1 MNKSQTDPQMMM
13 NKKNIIRVRT
23 VTIPVG
29 KLVIL
34 KLGEGNFEQGFPVT
48 LQIGDENARPIVEIT
63 GALPPNPE
71 IPRDYHR
78 WQSIYRNLRLPSRPI
93 GLPKEHNQVSTL
105 EDCQR
110 VTEEFKVRF
119 NTWLASDSFRPI
131 REKWLEKLMVA
142 DNIRVLLQT
151 KDFRLQKLPWHLWDL
166 LERYPQAE
174 IALSAPAYEQVN
186 RITTTSDKVKIL
198 AILGNSQ
205 GIDTKTD
212 QALLNLLPNADITFL
227 VEPQCQDLTD
237 QLWEQHWQILFFA
250 GHSSTQE
257 TNEIGKIYVN
267 QTESLTI
274 SQLKYALRK
283 AVERGLQLAIF
294 NSCDG
299 LGLARE
305 FADLHIPEIIVM
317 REPVPDRV
325 AQQFLKYFLEAFA
338 RGNSLYLAVREARE
352 RLQGLENQFPCA
364 TWLPVICQNPAEMP
378 LNWGELFRNAR
389 NIPTSLSET
398 TPVKRITNR
407 LGFSFLLLISMAM
420 TGILMGVRYS
430 GVLQPLELSAFDQL
444 LRLRPPEK
452 PDSRLLIVTVTEEDV
467 QAQKQEKPQGSLSDK
482 SLAQLLEKL
491 ETYQPQVI
499 GLDIYRDYPVSKD
512 YPALAERMRKSD
524 RFVAVCQLD
533 DSQAGKPGVKPPPE
547 VSSVGLGFSDIAVDS
562 DNVVRRHLLSL
573 MPSPSSPCTT
583 QYALSVQLA
592 YRYLDA
598 KGIQLQ
604 FHPDGA
610 WQLGKLRFKPI
621 ESHTGGYQGIDAFGN
636 QILLNYRSSGSL
648 EAIPSAGFANAPHI
662 TLGEV
667 LTGKLNAN
675 TVKGKIVIIG
685 TTAETF
691 HDYWLTP
698 YTTPQG
704 KLQAIPGVFLQA
716 QMVSQLLS
724 AALDGRPLLW
734 TWPLWGEVIWI
745 WGWSFLGGLLTA
757 YLHRFTYISLAGG
770 IAITSLY
777 ASCFAFLIAY
787 SCWVP
792 LIPAMLALGGNSLI
806 AITYLNIKFKINN
819 KANLKYETHR

>member
-1 MNKSQTDPQMMM
+1 M
-13 NKKNIIRVRT
+13 
-23 VTIPVG
+23 G

-48 LQIGDENARPIVEIT
+48 LQIGDENVRPSVEIM

-71 IPRDYHR
+71 ILRDYYR

-93 GLPKEHNQVSTL
+93 GLPKELKQAASL
-105 EDCQR
+105 EDCQQ
-110 VTEEFKVRF
+110 VSEEFKIRF
-119 NTWLASDSFRPI
+119 NTWLAADSFRPI
-131 REKWLEKLMVA
+131 REKWLEKLRLA

-151 KDFRLQKLPWHLWDL
+151 KDLRLQKLPWHLWDL

-186 RITTTSDKVKIL
+186 RTATTYDKVKIL

-205 GIDTKTD
+205 GIDTKAD
-212 QALLNLLPNADITFL
+212 QALLNLLPNTDITFL
-227 VEPQCQDLTD
+227 VEPQCQDLTE

-257 TNEIGKIYVN
+257 TNEIGKIYIN

-274 SQLKYALRK
+274 SQLKYALKK

-305 FADLHIPEIIVM
+305 FASLQIPEIIVM

-338 RGNSLYLAVREARE
+338 GGNSLYLAVREARE

-378 LNWGELFRNAR
+378 LNWGELFRNTP
-389 NIPTSLSET
+389 NLPTSLSKT
-398 TPVKRITNR
+398 TAVKRITNR
-407 LGFSFLLLISMAM
+407 LGFSLLLLTSMVM
-420 TGILMGVRYS
+420 TGILTGVRYL
-430 GVLQPLELSAFDQL
+430 GVMQPLELSAFDQM
-444 LRLRPPEK
+444 LRLRPAEK

-491 ETYQPQVI
+491 ETYQAQVI
-499 GLDIYRDYPVSKD
+499 GLDIYRDYPVGKD

-524 RFVAVCQLD
+524 RFVGVCQLS

-547 VSSVGLGFSDIAVDS
+547 VSPKGLGFSDIAVDS
-562 DNVVRRHLLSL
+562 DNVVRRHLLAL
-573 MPSPSSPCTT
+573 TASPSSPCTAS
-583 QYALSVQLA
+583 YALSVQLA
-592 YRYLDA
+592 LRYLYT

-604 FHPDGA
+604 FTPDGA
-610 WQLGKLRFKPI
+610 WQLGKQGFKPI
-621 ESHTGGYQGIDAFGN
+621 EAHAGGYQGIDAFGH
-636 QILLNYRSSGSL
+636 QILLNYRFSGSPD
-648 EAIPSAGFANAPHI
+648 AIAPHI
-662 TLGEV
+662 TLGQV

-675 TVKGKIVIIG
+675 AVKGRIVIIG

-691 HDYWLTP
+691 GDYWLTP
-698 YTTPQG
+698 YTSPQG
-704 KLQAIPGVFLQA
+704 KLQPIPGVFLQA
-716 QMVSQLLS
+716 EMVSQLLS
-724 AALDGRPLLW
+724 AALDGKPLLW
-734 TWPLWGEVIWI
+734 TWPLWSEVIWI
-745 WGWSFLGGLLTA
+745 WGWSFVGGLLTA
-757 YLHRFTYISLAGG
+757 YLHRFTYLSLAAG
-770 IAITSLY
+770 IAFTSLY
-777 ASCFAFLIAY
+777 GSCFIFFIAY

-792 LIPAMLALGGNSLI
+792 LIPAMLALGGNILI
-806 AITYLNIKFKINN
+806 VTTYLNIKFKN
-819 KANLKYETHR
+819 

>member
-1 MNKSQTDPQMMM
+1 M
-13 NKKNIIRVRT
+13 
-23 VTIPVG
+23 G

-48 LQIGDENARPIVEIT
+48 LQIGDENVRPSVEIT

-71 IPRDYHR
+71 ILRDYYR

-93 GLPKEHNQVSTL
+93 GLPKELNQAASL
-105 EDCQR
+105 EDCQQ

-119 NTWLASDSFRPI
+119 NTWLAADSFRPI
-131 REKWLEKLMVA
+131 REKWLEKLMLA

-151 KDFRLQKLPWHLWDL
+151 KDLGLQKLPWHLWDL
-166 LERYPQAE
+166 VERYPQAE

-205 GIDTKTD
+205 GIDTKAD
-212 QALLNLLPNADITFL
+212 QALLNLLPNTDITFL

-250 GHSSTQE
+250 GHSSTQK
-257 TNEIGKIYVN
+257 TNETGKIYIN

-274 SQLKYALRK
+274 SQLKYALKK
-283 AVERGLQLAIF
+283 AVERGLKLAIF

-305 FADLHIPEIIVM
+305 FADLYIPEIIVM

-325 AQQFLKYFLEAFA
+325 AQQFLKYFLSAFA
-338 RGNSLYLAVREARE
+338 QGDSLYLAVREARE

-378 LNWGELFRNAR
+378 LNWGELFTNTA
-389 NIPTSLSET
+389 NLPTSLSKT
-398 TPVKRITNR
+398 TAVKRITNR
-407 LGFSFLLLISMAM
+407 LGFSLILLTSMVM
-420 TGILMGVRYS
+420 TGILTGVRYL
-430 GVLQPLELSAFDQL
+430 GVMQPLELSAFDQL
-444 LRLRPPEK
+444 LRLRPSEK
-452 PDSRLLIVTVTEEDV
+452 PDSRLLVVTVTEEDV

-499 GLDIYRDYPVSKD
+499 GLDIYRDYPVGKD

-524 RFVAVCQLD
+524 RFVGVCQLS

-547 VSSVGLGFSDIAVDS
+547 VSPKGLGFSDIVIDS
-562 DNVVRRHLLSL
+562 DHVVRRHLLAL
-573 MPSPSSPCTT
+573 TPSPSSPCSAP
-583 QYALSVQLA
+583 YALSVQLA
-592 YRYLDA
+592 LRYLYT

-604 FHPDGA
+604 FTPDGA
-610 WQLGKLRFKPI
+610 WQLGKVTFKPI
-621 ESHTGGYQGIDAFGN
+621 EAHGGGYQGIDAFGH
-636 QILLNYRSSGSL
+636 QILLNYRSSGSPD
-648 EAIPSAGFANAPHI
+648 AIPSAGFANALHI
-662 TLGEV
+662 TLGQV

-675 TVKGKIVIIG
+675 AVKDRIVIIG

-691 HDYWLTP
+691 GDYWLTP

-716 QMVSQLLS
+716 EMVSQLLS
-724 AALDGRPLLW
+724 AALDGKPLLW
-734 TWPLWGEVIWI
+734 TWPLSGEIIWV

-757 YLHRFTYISLAGG
+757 YLHRFTYLTLAAG
-770 IAITSLY
+770 IALTSLY
-777 ASCFAFLIAY
+777 GSCFIFFIAY

-792 LIPAMLALGGNSLI
+792 LIPAMLALGSNILI
-806 AITYLNIKFKINN
+806 VRTYLKHKN
-819 KANLKYETHR
+819 

>member
-1 MNKSQTDPQMMM
+1 M
-13 NKKNIIRVRT
+13 
-23 VTIPVG
+23 G

-48 LQIGDENARPIVEIT
+48 LQIGDENVRPSVEIT

-71 IPRDYHR
+71 ILRDYYR
-78 WQSIYRNLRLPSRPI
+78 WQSIYRNLKLPSRPI
-93 GLPKEHNQVSTL
+93 GLPKALNQAPSL
-105 EDCQR
+105 EDCQQ
-110 VTEEFKVRF
+110 VAEEFKLRF
-119 NTWLASDSFRPI
+119 NAWLASDSFRPV
-131 REKWLEKLMVA
+131 REKWLEKLMLA

-205 GIDTKTD
+205 GIDTKAD
-212 QALLNLLPNADITFL
+212 QAVLNLLPNTDITFL

-257 TNEIGKIYVN
+257 TNETGKIYIN

-274 SQLKYALRK
+274 NQLKYALKK

-305 FADLHIPEIIVM
+305 FADLQIPQIIVM

-325 AQQFLKYFLEAFA
+325 AQQFLKYFLEAFT
-338 RGNSLYLAVREARE
+338 RGESLYLAVREARE

-378 LNWGELFRNAR
+378 VNWGELFRNVR
-389 NIPTSLSET
+389 NSNISVSLSKT
-398 TPVKRITNR
+398 TPVKGITNR
-407 LGFSFLLLISMAM
+407 LGFSSILLTSMVI
-420 TGILMGVRYS
+420 TGILIGVRYL

-444 LRLRPPEK
+444 VRLRPAEK
-452 PDSRLLIVTVTEEDV
+452 PDSRLLIITVTEEDV

-491 ETYQPQVI
+491 EPYQPKVI
-499 GLDIYRDYPVSKD
+499 GLDIYRDYPVGKD

-524 RFVAVCQLD
+524 RFIGVCQLS

-547 VSSVGLGFSDIAVDS
+547 LSPQNLGFSDIAVDS
-562 DNVVRRHLLSL
+562 DNVVRRHLLAL
-573 MPSPSSPCTT
+573 TPSPSSPCSAP
-583 QYALSVQLA
+583 YALSVQLA
-592 YRYLDA
+592 LRYLYA

-604 FHPDGA
+604 FTPDGA
-610 WQLGKLRFKPI
+610 WQLGKLTFKPI
-621 ESHTGGYQGIDAFGN
+621 EAHTGGYQRVDAFGH
-636 QILLNYRSSGSL
+636 QILLNYRSSGSP
-648 EAIPSAGFANAPHI
+648 EANAPSM
-662 TLGEV
+662 TLQQV

-675 TVKGKIVIIG
+675 AVKDKIVIIG

-691 HDYWLTP
+691 RDYWLTP
-698 YTTPQG
+698 YITPQG

-724 AALDGRPLLW
+724 AALDGQPLLW
-734 TWPLWGEVIWI
+734 TWPFWGEVIWV
-745 WGWSFLGGLLTA
+745 WGWSFLGGLFTA
-757 YLHRFTYISLAGG
+757 YLHRFIYLSLAVGIGIISL
-770 IAITSLY
+770 Y
-777 ASCFAFLIAY
+777 VSCFIFLIVY

-792 LIPAMLALGGNSLI
+792 LIPAMLALVSNSLI
-806 AITYLNIKFKINN
+806 ATTYLNIKFKN
-819 KANLKYETHR
+819 

>member
-1 MNKSQTDPQMMM
+1 M
-13 NKKNIIRVRT
+13 
-23 VTIPVG
+23 G

-48 LQIGDENARPIVEIT
+48 LQIGDENVRPSVEIT

-71 IPRDYHR
+71 ILRDYYR

-93 GLPKEHNQVSTL
+93 GLHKELKQAPSL
-105 EDCQR
+105 EDCQQ
-110 VTEEFKVRF
+110 VADEFKARF

-131 REKWLEKLMVA
+131 REKWLEKLMLA

-166 LERYPQAE
+166 VERYPQAE

-186 RITTTSDKVKIL
+186 RITTTYDKVKIL

-205 GIDTKTD
+205 GIDTKAD

-227 VEPQCQDLTD
+227 IEPQCQDLTD

-257 TNEIGKIYVN
+257 TNETGKIYIN

-274 SQLKYALRK
+274 SQLKYALKK
-283 AVERGLQLAIF
+283 AVERGLKLAIF

-305 FADLHIPEIIVM
+305 FADLQIPEIIVM

-338 RGNSLYLAVREARE
+338 QGDSLYLAVREARE

-389 NIPTSLSET
+389 NVPTSLSKT
-398 TPVKRITNR
+398 TPVKKNTNR
-407 LGFSFLLLISMAM
+407 LGFSLLLLISMAM
-420 TGILMGVRYS
+420 TGILTGVRYL

-467 QAQKQEKPQGSLSDK
+467 QAQKQDKPQGSLSDK

-499 GLDIYRDYPVSKD
+499 GLDIYRDYPVGKD

-524 RFVAVCQLD
+524 RFVGVCQLS
-533 DSQAGKPGVKPPPE
+533 DSQAGKLGVKPPPE
-547 VSSVGLGFSDIAVDS
+547 VSPKSLGFSDIAVDS
-562 DNVVRRHLLSL
+562 DNVVRRHLLAL
-573 MPSPSSPCTT
+573 TPSPSSPCTAP
-583 QYALSVQLA
+583 YALSVQLA
-592 YRYLDA
+592 LRYLYA
-598 KGIQLQ
+598 KGIKLQ
-604 FHPDGA
+604 FTPDGA
-610 WQLGKLRFKPI
+610 WQLGKLTFKPI
-621 ESHTGGYQGIDAFGN
+621 EAHTGGYQGIDAFGH

-648 EAIPSAGFANAPHI
+648 EAIAPRI
-662 TLGEV
+662 TLQQV

-675 TVKGKIVIIG
+675 AVKDKIIIIG
-685 TTAETF
+685 TTAETYR
-691 HDYWLTP
+691 DYWLTP

-724 AALDGRPLLW
+724 TALDGQPLLW
-734 TWPLWGEVIWI
+734 TWPLWGEVIWV

-757 YLHRFTYISLAGG
+757 NLHRFTYLSLAGG
-770 IAITSLY
+770 IAIISLY
-777 ASCFAFLIAY
+777 ASCFIFFIVY

-792 LIPAMLALGGNSLI
+792 LIPAMLALGGNSLMVT
-806 AITYLNIKFKINN
+806 TYLNIKFKN
-819 KANLKYETHR
+819 KF

>member
-1 MNKSQTDPQMMM
+1 M
-13 NKKNIIRVRT
+13 
-23 VTIPVG
+23 G

-48 LQIGDENARPIVEIT
+48 LQIGDENARPSVEIT

-71 IPRDYHR
+71 IPRDYYR

-93 GLPKEHNQVSTL
+93 GLPKEDNQVSTL

-110 VTEEFKVRF
+110 ATEEFKVRF

-131 REKWLEKLMVA
+131 REKWLEKLMFA

-151 KDFRLQKLPWHLWDL
+151 KDLQLQKLPWHLWDL

-205 GIDTKTD
+205 GINTKAD

-250 GHSSTQE
+250 GHSSTHE
-257 TNEIGKIYVN
+257 TNEIGKIYIN

-325 AQQFLKYFLEAFA
+325 AQQFLKYFLSAFA

-378 LNWGELFRNAR
+378 LNWGELCRNAP
-389 NIPTSLSET
+389 NIPTSLSKT

-407 LGFSFLLLISMAM
+407 LAFPFLLLVSMAM

-499 GLDIYRDYPVSKD
+499 GLDIYRDYPVGKD

-524 RFVAVCQLD
+524 RFVAVCQLS
-533 DSQAGKPGVKPPPE
+533 DSQAGTQGVKPPPE
-547 VSSVGLGFSDIAVDS
+547 VSPEGLGFSDIAIDS

-573 MPSPSSPCTT
+573 TPSPSSPCTT
-583 QYALSVQLA
+583 HYALSVQLA
-592 YRYLDA
+592 LRYLYA
-598 KGIQLQ
+598 HGIKLQ
-604 FHPDGA
+604 FDPDGA

-621 ESHTGGYQGIDAFGN
+621 ETHTGGYQGIDASGH
-636 QILLNYRSSGSL
+636 QILLNYRSPGSP
-648 EAIPSAGFANAPHI
+648 EAIAPHI
-662 TLGEV
+662 TLGQV

-675 TVKGKIVIIG
+675 AVKDKIVIIG

-698 YTTPQG
+698 YSTPEG

-724 AALDGRPLLW
+724 AALDGQHLLW
-734 TWPLWGEVIWI
+734 TWPLWGEVIWV

-757 YLHRFTYISLAGG
+757 YLHRFTYLSLAGG

-777 ASCFAFLIAY
+777 GSCFIFLIAY

-819 KANLKYETHR
+819 NLNLKYETHR

>member
-1 MNKSQTDPQMMM
+1 M
-13 NKKNIIRVRT
+13 
-23 VTIPVG
+23 G

-48 LQIGDENARPIVEIT
+48 LQIGDENVRPSVEIT

-71 IPRDYHR
+71 ILRDYYR

-93 GLPKEHNQVSTL
+93 GLPKELKQAPSL
-105 EDCQR
+105 EDCQQ
-110 VTEEFKVRF
+110 VADEFKVRF

-131 REKWLEKLMVA
+131 REKWLEKLMLA

-166 LERYPQAE
+166 VERYPQAE

-186 RITTTSDKVKIL
+186 RITTTYDKVKIL

-205 GIDTKTD
+205 GIDTKAD

-227 VEPQCQDLTD
+227 IEPQCLDLTD
-237 QLWEQHWQILFFA
+237 QLWEEHWQILFFA

-257 TNEIGKIYVN
+257 TNEIGKIYIN

-274 SQLKYALRK
+274 SQLKYALKK

-305 FADLHIPEIIVM
+305 FADLQIPEIIVM

-338 RGNSLYLAVREARE
+338 QGDSLYLAVREARE

-378 LNWGELFRNAR
+378 LNWRELCRNAA
-389 NIPTSLSET
+389 NLPTSLSQT

-407 LGFSFLLLISMAM
+407 LGFSLLLLTSIAM
-420 TGILMGVRYS
+420 TGILTGVRYL

-444 LRLRPPEK
+444 LRLRPQGKPE
-452 PDSRLLIVTVTEEDV
+452 SRLLIVTVTEEDV

-482 SLAQLLEKL
+482 SLDQLLEKL

-499 GLDIYRDYPVSKD
+499 GLDIYRDYPVGKD
-512 YPALAERMRKSD
+512 YPALEKRMRKSD
-524 RFVAVCQLD
+524 RFIGVCQLS

-547 VSSVGLGFSDIAVDS
+547 LSPQNLGFSDIVIDS
-562 DNVVRRHLLSL
+562 DNVVRRHLLAL
-573 MPSPSSPCTT
+573 TPSPSSPCTAP
-583 QYALSVQLA
+583 YALSVQLA
-592 YRYLDA
+592 LRYLYA
-598 KGIQLQ
+598 KGIKLQ
-604 FHPDGA
+604 FTPDGA
-610 WQLGKLRFKPI
+610 WQLGKLTFKPI
-621 ESHTGGYQGIDAFGN
+621 EAHTGGYQGIDAFGH

-648 EAIPSAGFANAPHI
+648 EAIAPRI
-662 TLGEV
+662 TLGQV

-675 TVKGKIVIIG
+675 AVKDKIIIIG
-685 TTAETF
+685 TTAETYR
-691 HDYWLTP
+691 DYWLTP
-698 YTTPQG
+698 YTTSQG

-724 AALDGRPLLW
+724 TALDGQPLLW
-734 TWPLWGEVIWI
+734 TWPLWGEIIWV

-757 YLHRFTYISLAGG
+757 NLHRFTYLSLAAGV
-770 IAITSLY
+770 AITSLY
-777 ASCFAFLIAY
+777 ASCFIFLIVY

-792 LIPAMLALGGNSLI
+792 LIPAMLTLVGNSLI
-806 AITYLNIKFKINN
+806 VTTYLNIKLKN
-819 KANLKYETHR
+819 KF

>member
-1 MNKSQTDPQMMM
+1 M
-13 NKKNIIRVRT
+13 
-23 VTIPVG
+23 G

-48 LQIGDENARPIVEIT
+48 LQIGDENVRPSVEIT

-71 IPRDYHR
+71 ILRDYYR

-93 GLPKEHNQVSTL
+93 GLPKELKQAPNL
-105 EDCQR
+105 EDCQQ
-110 VTEEFKVRF
+110 VADEFKVRF

-131 REKWLEKLMVA
+131 REKWLEKLMLA

-166 LERYPQAE
+166 VERYPQAE

-186 RITTTSDKVKIL
+186 RITTTYDKVKIL

-205 GIDTKTD
+205 GIDTKAD

-227 VEPQCQDLTD
+227 IEPQCQDLTD
-237 QLWEQHWQILFFA
+237 QLWEKHWQILFFA

-257 TNEIGKIYVN
+257 TNETGKIYIN

-274 SQLKYALRK
+274 SQLKYALKK
-283 AVERGLQLAIF
+283 AVERGLKLAIF

-305 FADLHIPEIIVM
+305 FADLYIPQIIVM

-338 RGNSLYLAVREARE
+338 QGDSLYLAVREARE

-378 LNWGELFRNAR
+378 LNWGELFRNVR
-389 NIPTSLSET
+389 NNNIPISLSKT
-398 TPVKRITNR
+398 TPVRGITNR
-407 LGFSFLLLISMAM
+407 LGFSSILLTSMVM
-420 TGILMGVRYS
+420 TGMLIGVRYL

-444 LRLRPPEK
+444 VRLRPPEK

-482 SLAQLLEKL
+482 SFAQLLEKL
-491 ETYQPQVI
+491 EPYQPQVI
-499 GLDIYRDYPVSKD
+499 GLDIYRDYPVGKD

-524 RFVAVCQLD
+524 RFVGVCQLS
-533 DSQAGKPGVKPPPE
+533 DSQPGKPGVKPPPE
-547 VSSVGLGFSDIAVDS
+547 LSPQNLGFSDIVIDS
-562 DNVVRRHLLSL
+562 DNVVRRHLLAL
-573 MPSPSSPCTT
+573 TPPPSSPCTAP
-583 QYALSVQLA
+583 YALNIQLA
-592 YRYLDA
+592 LRYLYA
-598 KGIQLQ
+598 KGIQLE
-604 FHPDGA
+604 FTPDGA
-610 WQLGKLRFKPI
+610 WQLGKVTFKPI
-621 ESHTGGYQGIDAFGN
+621 EAHTGGYQGVDAFGH
-636 QILLNYRSSGSL
+636 QILLNYRSSGL
-648 EAIPSAGFANAPHI
+648 PEAIAPSM
-662 TLGEV
+662 TLQQV

-675 TVKGKIVIIG
+675 AVKGKIVIIG

-691 HDYWLTP
+691 GDYWLTP
-698 YTTPQG
+698 YITPQG
-704 KLQAIPGVFLQA
+704 KLHAIPGVFLQA
-716 QMVSQLLS
+716 QMVSQLLR
-724 AALDGRPLLW
+724 AALDGQPLLW
-734 TWPLWGEVIWI
+734 TWPLWGEVIWV
-745 WGWSFLGGLLTA
+745 WGWSFLGGLFTA
-757 YLHRFTYISLAGG
+757 YLHRFIYLSLAVG
-770 IAITSLY
+770 IAIISLY
-777 ASCFAFLIAY
+777 ASCFIFLIAY

-792 LIPAMLALGGNSLI
+792 LIPAMLALVGNSLI
-806 AITYLNIKFKINN
+806 ATTYLNIKFKN
-819 KANLKYETHR
+819 

>member
-1 MNKSQTDPQMMM
+1 M
-13 NKKNIIRVRT
+13 
-23 VTIPVG
+23 G

-48 LQIGDENARPIVEIT
+48 LQIGDENVRPTVEIT
-63 GALPPNPE
+63 GELPPNPE
-71 IPRDYHR
+71 IPRNYYR
-78 WQSIYRNLRLPSRPI
+78 WQSVYRNLRLPSRPI
-93 GLPKEHNQVSTL
+93 GLPKELNQAPSL
-105 EDCQR
+105 KDCQQ
-110 VTEEFKVRF
+110 VTEELKVRF
-119 NTWLASDSFRPI
+119 NTWLASESFRPI
-131 REKWLEKLMVA
+131 REKLLEKLTLA

-151 KDFRLQKLPWHLWDL
+151 KDLRLQKLPWHLWDL
-166 LERYPQAE
+166 LELYPCAE

-186 RITTTSDKVKIL
+186 RIATTYDKVKIL

-205 GIDTKTD
+205 GIDTQAD
-212 QALLNLLPNADITFL
+212 RALLNLLPNADITFL

-257 TNEIGKIYVN
+257 TNETGKIYIN

-305 FADLHIPEIIVM
+305 FADLHIPQIIVM

-325 AQQFLKYFLEAFA
+325 AQQFLKYFLQAFA
-338 RGNSLYLAVREARE
+338 RGDPFYLSVREARE
-352 RLQGLENQFPCA
+352 RLQGLETQYPCA
-364 TWLPVICQNPAEMP
+364 TWLPVICQNPAEIP
-378 LNWGELFRNAR
+378 LNWKELCRAR
-389 NIPTSLSET
+389 NLPTLSKT
-398 TPVKRITNR
+398 TPVRGITNR
-407 LGFSFLLLISMAM
+407 LGFSLILLASMVM
-420 TGILMGVRYS
+420 TGILTGVRYL

-452 PDSRLLIVTVTEEDV
+452 PDSRLLVVTVTEADV

-491 ETYQPQVI
+491 ERYQPQVI

-524 RFVAVCQLD
+524 RFVAICQVG
-533 DSQAGKPGVKPPPE
+533 DSPAGKPGVKPPPE
-547 VSSVGLGFSDIAVDS
+547 VAPNGLGFSDIAIDS
-562 DNVVRRHLLSL
+562 DNVVRRHLLAL
-573 MPSPSSPCTT
+573 TPPPSSPCTAS
-583 QYALSVQLA
+583 YALSVQLA
-592 YRYLDA
+592 LRYLYP

-604 FHPDGA
+604 YTPDGA
-610 WQLGKLRFKPI
+610 WQLGKLTFKPI
-621 ESHTGGYQGIDAFGN
+621 EAHTGGYQGVDAFGH
-636 QILLNYRSSGSL
+636 QILLNYRSSPSP
-648 EAIPSAGFANAPHI
+648 EAIAPRI

-667 LTGKLNAN
+667 LAGKLNAN
-675 TVKGKIVIIG
+675 AVKDRIVIIG

-691 HDYWLTP
+691 RDYWLTP

-704 KLQAIPGVFLQA
+704 KLQPIPGVFLQA

-724 AALDGRPLLW
+724 AALDRRPLLW
-734 TWPLWGEVIWI
+734 TWSFWGEVIWV
-745 WGWSFLGGLLTA
+745 WGWSFLGCLLTA
-757 YLHRFTYISLAGG
+757 YLHRFTYFSLAGG
-770 IAITSLY
+770 IAITSLSG
-777 ASCFAFLIAY
+777 SCFIFLIGY

-792 LIPAMLALGGNSLI
+792 LIPAVLALGGNSLL
-806 AITYLNIKFKINN
+806 ATTYLNIKFKVNN
-819 KANLKYETHR
+819 NVDLKLENPK

>member
-1 MNKSQTDPQMMM
+1 M
-13 NKKNIIRVRT
+13 
-23 VTIPVG
+23 G

-48 LQIGDENARPIVEIT
+48 LQIGDENVRPSVEIT

-71 IPRDYHR
+71 VLRDYYR

-93 GLPKEHNQVSTL
+93 GLPKELNQAPSL
-105 EDCQR
+105 EDCQQ

-119 NTWLASDSFRPI
+119 NTWLACDSFRPI
-131 REKWLEKLMVA
+131 REKWLEKLMLA

-151 KDFRLQKLPWHLWDL
+151 KDLRLQKLPWHLWDL
-166 LERYPQAE
+166 VERYPQAE
-174 IALSAPAYEQVN
+174 IALSAPAYEQVK
-186 RITTTSDKVKIL
+186 RITTTYDKVKIL

-205 GIDTKTD
+205 GIDTKAD

-227 VEPQCQDLTD
+227 VEPQCQYLTD

-257 TNEIGKIYVN
+257 TNQTGKIYIN

-274 SQLKYALRK
+274 SQLKYALKK
-283 AVERGLQLAIF
+283 AVERGLKLAIF

-305 FADLHIPEIIVM
+305 FADLHIPQIIVM

-338 RGNSLYLAVREARE
+338 RGDLLYLAVREARE

-364 TWLPVICQNPAEMP
+364 TWLPVIYQNPAEMP
-378 LNWGELFRNAR
+378 LNWGELCRNAD
-389 NIPTSLSET
+389 NIPTSLSKT
-398 TPVKRITNR
+398 TPVKRIANR
-407 LGFSFLLLISMAM
+407 LGFSLILLMSMVM
-420 TGILMGVRYS
+420 TGILTGVRYL

-482 SLAQLLEKL
+482 SLAQLVEKL
-491 ETYQPQVI
+491 ERYQPQVI
-499 GLDIYRDYPVSKD
+499 GLDIYRDYPVGKD
-512 YPALAERMRKSD
+512 YPALAEWMRKSD
-524 RFVAVCQLD
+524 RFVGVCQIS

-547 VSSVGLGFSDIAVDS
+547 VSPKGLGFSDIAIDS

-573 MPSPSSPCTT
+573 TPSPSSPCTAS
-583 QYALSVQLA
+583 YALSVELA
-592 YRYLDA
+592 LRYLYT
-598 KGIQLQ
+598 KGIQLR
-604 FHPDGA
+604 FTPDGA
-610 WQLGKLRFKPI
+610 WQLGKLTFKPI
-621 ESHTGGYQGIDAFGN
+621 EAHTGGYQGVDALGH
-636 QILLNYRSSGSL
+636 QILLNYRSPGSP
-648 EAIPSAGFANAPHI
+648 EAIPSVGFANAPHI
-662 TLGEV
+662 TLGQV

-675 TVKGKIVIIG
+675 AVKDRIVIIG

-691 HDYWLTP
+691 GDYWLTP

-724 AALDGRPLLW
+724 AALDGQPLLW
-734 TWPLWGEVIWI
+734 TWPLWGEVIWV
-745 WGWSFLGGLLTA
+745 WGWCFLGGLLTA
-757 YLHRFTYISLAGG
+757 YLHRFTYLSLAGG
-770 IAITSLY
+770 IAITSLSG
-777 ASCFAFLIAY
+777 SCFIFLIAY

-806 AITYLNIKFKINN
+806 ARTYLKIKFKN
-819 KANLKYETHR
+819 